1 MEFISQFLEMLLA
14 ERALSKNSIFS
25 YKRDLFDFQNYL
37 AKQKL
42 SELNIT
48 TENIRNWIEYLA
60 DNDLQ
65 ARSINRKISTIK
77 SYYEFL
83 ISENH
88 TAFNPVLNVDL
99 PKYQSKLP
107 EILSIDQIKSLL
119 EYCSQ
124 DATPEGIRLNAMIH
138 LLYASGLRVSEL
150 VSLKLADILTN
161 KMSGE
166 VKKVFSVLGK
176 GNKERVII
184 INEQAVISIVKY
196 LAIRDVFLNKAKPK
210 NLIYLFPSS
219 AIAGYM
225 TRQNFAML
233 LKSAA
238 LYAGLNPKHI
248 SPHILRHSFASHL
261 LEGGA
266 DLRVIQE
273 LLGHADISTTQ
284 IYTHLQTNHLQKAL
298 LHHPLNKVNL
308 F

>member
-14 ERALSKNSIFS
+14 ERALSKNSILS

-48 TENIRNWIEYLA
+48 TENIRDWIEYLA
-60 DNDLQ
+60 SNDLQ

-99 PKYQSKLP
+99 PKYQNKLP
-107 EILSIDQIKSLL
+107 EILSIGQIKSLL
-119 EYCSQ
+119 EHCSQ
-124 DATPEGIRLNAMIH
+124 DNSPEGIRLNAMIH

-150 VSLKLADILTN
+150 VSIKLADILTN
-161 KMSGE
+161 KTSKGE
-166 VKKVFSVLGK
+166 VRKIFSVLGK
-176 GNKERVII
+176 GNKERVIV
-184 INEQAVISIVKY
+184 INEQAVISIAKY
-196 LAIRDVFLNKAKPK
+196 LAIRDVFVNKAKPR

-219 AIAGYM
+219 ALAGYM
-225 TRQNFAML
+225 TRQNFAIL

-238 LYAGLNPKHI
+238 LYAGLNPEHI

-284 IYTHLQTNHLQKAL
+284 IYTHLHTNHLKKAL
-298 LHHPLNKVNL
+298 LYHPLNKN
-308 F
+308 

>member
-1 MEFISQFLEMLLA
+1 MEFIAQFLEMLLA
-14 ERALSKNSIFS
+14 ERALSKNSILS

-48 TENIRNWIEYLA
+48 TENIRDWIEYLA
-60 DNDLQ
+60 SNDLQ

-99 PKYQSKLP
+99 PKYQNKLP

-119 EYCSQ
+119 EHCSQ
-124 DATPEGIRLNAMIH
+124 DHAPEGIRLNAMIH

-161 KMSGE
+161 KTSKGE
-166 VKKVFSVLGK
+166 VRKIFSVLGK
-176 GNKERVII
+176 GNKERVIV
-184 INEQAVISIVKY
+184 INEQAVISIAKY
-196 LAIRDVFLNKAKPK
+196 LAIRDVFVNKTKPR
-210 NLIYLFPSS
+210 NLIYLFPS
-219 AIAGYM
+219 AALAGYM
-225 TRQNFAML
+225 TRQNFAIL

-238 LYAGLNPKHI
+238 LYAGLNPEYI

-284 IYTHLQTNHLQKAL
+284 IYTHLQTNHLKKAL
-298 LHHPLNKVNL
+298 WHHPLNKN
-308 F
+308 